1 MKRILPFI
9 LIIISFIPFSLS
21 LDPPEGLSYADPFLL
36 FFEQIGMIVGGWY
49 IINNVLKKYSLQ
61 TRTRYFNFYLL
72 GLIISMI
79 LLRFLFIEE
88 IQNSMYDAAR
98 YYRYTLEVREYG
110 RVTHGLNYFG
120 VVYSYYWLMNVF
132 GFDPLVPLY
141 ANALLTLY
149 AGTLIARMAD
159 SKNINKYVWVIFFPD
174 LLQYNMMT
182 SREIFCMIGATICA
196 VKYLEI
202 REKRTT
208 AKIVVFAAFFLLM
221 AFVRPPM
228 AAMLIVAIGLHATL
242 MSGSKHRTRNLVLIS
257 IMGLLILLGFYFSD
271 QLGSNFN
278 QDFLTERVQKGLSGD
293 VKARGDVREGLTKM
307 LIPHNTFEYFVFGIV
322 RSFAYVLPAP
332 SMVTNFTTQ
341 FDPSQRYL
349 EGNLASLAVFF
360 LLPFVYRGLRNYK
373 KLPPHIQFF
382 GITAVVFFFAI
393 GIGLPALINLR
404 YRTVY
409 TQIYVVFGI
418 YCYLHRKYLPF
429 NPGGH
434 RKVGTKR
441 HMA

>member
-9 LIIISFIPFSLS
+9 LIIVSFIPFSLS

-36 FFEQIGMIVGGWY
+36 FLEQIGMIVGGWY
-49 IINNVLKKYSLQ
+49 IINSVLKKYSLQ
-61 TRTRYFNFYLL
+61 TRTRYFNFYLM
-72 GLIISMI
+72 GLIVSMI
-79 LLRFLFIEE
+79 LLRYLFVEDIPTA
-88 IQNSMYDAAR
+88 MYDAAR
-98 YYRYTLEVREYG
+98 YYRYTLDVREYG
-110 RVTHGLNYFG
+110 RVMHGLNYFG
-120 VVYSYYWLMNVF
+120 VVYSYYWLMSLF

-141 ANALLTLY
+141 ANYMLTLY

-159 SKNINKYVWVIFFPD
+159 SKNINNYVWVIFFPD

-182 SREIFCMIGATICA
+182 SREIFCMVGATICA
-196 VKYLEI
+196 VKYLEL
-202 REKRTT
+202 REKRTN
-208 AKIVVFAAFFLLM
+208 AKIAVFAAFFLLM

-228 AAMLIVAIGLHATL
+228 AAMLVVAIGVHTTL
-242 MSGSKHRTRNLVLIS
+242 LSNSKHRTRNIALIS

-271 QLGSNFN
+271 NLGSSFN
-278 QDFLTERVQKGLSGD
+278 QDFLAERVQTGMAGD

-307 LIPHNTFEYFVFGIV
+307 LIPHNTFEYFAFGIV

-332 SMVTNFTTQ
+332 HMVTNFAAQ
-341 FDPSQRYL
+341 FDPTTLRL
-349 EGNLASLAVFF
+349 EGNLASLAIFF
-360 LLPFVYRGLRNYK
+360 LLPFAYRGLRNYK

-409 TQIYVVFGI
+409 TQIYLAFSI
-418 YCYLHRKYLPF
+418 YCFLHRKYLPF
-429 NPGGH
+429 NPGSS
-434 RKVGTKR
+434 RKVGTKS

>member
-9 LIIISFIPFSLS
+9 LVILSFIPFSLS
-21 LDPPEGLSYADPFLL
+21 LDPPEGLSYADKFQLFL
-36 FFEQIGMIVGGWY
+36 EQIAMIVGGWY
-49 IINNVLKKYSLQ
+49 IINNVLRKYNLQ

-72 GLIISMI
+72 SLIISMI
-79 LLRFLFIEE
+79 LLRFIWVETIPE
-88 IQNSMYDAAR
+88 NMYDAAR

-120 VVYSYYWLMNVF
+120 VVYSYYWLMKVF

-141 ANALLTLY
+141 ANAMLTLY

-159 SKNINKYVWVIFFPD
+159 SRNINKYVWVIFFPD

-182 SREIFCMIGATICA
+182 SREIFCMIGATVCC
-196 VKYLEI
+196 VKYLEL
-202 REKRTT
+202 REKRTN
-208 AKIVVFAAFFLLM
+208 AKIAVFAAFFLLM

-228 AAMLIVAIGLHATL
+228 AAMLVVAIGVHTTL
-242 MSGSKHRTRNLVLIS
+242 MSNSKHRTRNIVLIS

-271 QLGSNFN
+271 QLGSSFS
-278 QDFLTERVQKGLSGD
+278 QDYLTERVQVGLSGD
-293 VKARGDVREGLTKM
+293 VEARGDVREGLTKM
-307 LIPHNTFEYFVFGIV
+307 LIPHNTFEYFVFGII

-332 SMVTNFTTQ
+332 NLITSFSRQ
-341 FDPSQRYL
+341 FDPTTLRL
-349 EGNLASLAVFF
+349 EGSLAALGVFF

-373 KLPPHIQFF
+373 KLPPHIQFL
-382 GITAVVFFFAI
+382 GVAAVVFFFAI

-409 TQIYVVFGI
+409 TQIYLVFGI
-418 YCYLHRKYLPF
+418 YCFLHRKTLSLKSGLK
-429 NPGGH
+429 GG
-434 RKVGTKR
+434 R
-441 HMA
+441 